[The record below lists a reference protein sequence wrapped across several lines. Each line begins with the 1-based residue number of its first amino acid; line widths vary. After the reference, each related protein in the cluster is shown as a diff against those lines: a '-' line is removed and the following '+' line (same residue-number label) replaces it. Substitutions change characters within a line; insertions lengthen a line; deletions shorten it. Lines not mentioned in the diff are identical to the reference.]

1 MNSRGMSLLVTDI
14 IKADVIGAVPDE
26 KKQLYTDK
34 WEEMETELTRSGFN
48 DLFSQ
53 IRMIKMKVKAK
64 KSLQEEFYKFVLPD
78 ISSASA
84 ADFIDHDLEP
94 FSEAYSVIKGCCYSA
109 PSGADDVNEI
119 LRWLNRIDNSDWLP
133 AAMAYHVKNKD
144 DAGAMKGFLQKL
156 ERLAAFMRATS
167 WDVNHRIERYARILE
182 EIEKSSDA
190 DFGTSIELSNAE
202 IQEFLDKLNSD
213 IYRMVSNKRN
223 YLILRLDSFVSDGA
237 ARYDSKILTIEHV
250 FPQTVP
256 AGSDWE
262 RLWPDEDVRAE
273 WLHKIG
279 NLLPLTKRHSSEAQ
293 NYEFDVKKDK
303 YFKGKSGTTSYA
315 LATQVLNYPEWTP
328 AVVETRQKE
337 LIDAYIRGWDLHMR
351 QSE

>member
-1 MNSRGMSLLVTDI
+1 M
-14 IKADVIGAVPDE
+14 P
-26 KKQLYTDK
+26 
-34 WEEMETELTRSGFN
+34 
-48 DLFSQ
+48 
-53 IRMIKMKVKAK
+53 
-64 KSLQEEFYKFVLPD
+64 
-78 ISSASA
+78 
-84 ADFIDHDLEP
+84 
-94 FSEAYSVIKGCCYSA
+94 
-109 PSGADDVNEI
+109 
-119 LRWLNRIDNSDWLP
+119 
-133 AAMAYHVKNKD
+133 
-144 DAGAMKGFLQKL
+144 GFLRKL
-156 ERLAAFMRATS
+156 RS
-167 WDVNHRIERYARILE
+167 HRTRISAL
-182 EIEKSSDA
+182 
-190 DFGTSIELSNAE
+190 ELSNAE